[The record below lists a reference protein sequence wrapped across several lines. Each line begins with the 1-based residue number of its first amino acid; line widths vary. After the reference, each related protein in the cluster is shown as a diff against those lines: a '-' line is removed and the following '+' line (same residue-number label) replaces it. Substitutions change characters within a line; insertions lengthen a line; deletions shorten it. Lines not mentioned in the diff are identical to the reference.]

1 MLHVL
6 KEQLKDFNK
15 FDLLKKVGA
24 LHLIPDNA
32 FRAFSLDAFTHLIA
46 SQPSKEIEPTISIAE
61 FTDLLRKHFSE
72 GSRWARHDDPPP
84 QLFTEEI
91 PFHQGPYIV
100 FPGPTPGIQDI
111 VSWMLIAIKIL
122 DADMTCE
129 GFCDEAI
136 RTAILCLTVSHQI
149 ALKANLSRGC
159 TSSGHLWQELVVPDA
174 KGFQRGANAV
184 TFANSQLSN
193 ISYKGSS
200 VINSLDLLTTDI
212 GSVEIESYTPEF
224 GQLHHRPFIQI
235 GEHYIVP
242 SPSLLLTSLL
252 NRILRIAHTHDTI
265 ADLANAYRQVVWH
278 EIHKCMALHRSLPAK
293 VTVSPQSRTGWQE
306 GFFCL
311 DTDKL
316 VYVQLITDDLE
327 DMRWPPET
335 PMSGDETPLV
345 DLQLRTHEVVAA
357 LSELNPAPAGVLIL
371 TILQPVHRERRVIL
385 GALPK
390 GAFRLH
396 MSVSDLRS
404 IVRLESN
411 DELCLWKFARAKY
424 HANEVLGITTSN
436 QLIDTLDEYAHYRT
450 NDYSYFSTEY
460 ERPLYILILPHSSR
474 ELREEEK
481 AKCDLHLIPSFE
493 GNQLLEVQSAFG
505 SETPISK
512 PLAPKGQPALVV
524 EGSLPIPLW
533 IIGPAGTD
541 PTLEGVVS
549 AIVQIGA
556 YWIWQCAE
564 FIIELLESA
573 QSTPA
578 LFVLEM
584 WLDDPIQ
591 WRTTMEQFHDFPTTE
606 QPIVTSMHS
615 FHNRSIITLHH
626 SLLAQLR
633 GPTNEGERR
642 FMKQLLTSIAAT
654 IGEFDT
660 LEDTLVRDIKL
671 QQMMDSVAPF
681 GSKKVITIWPQ
692 KAASFVDEP
701 ATSPLRLVQHS
712 EFDQIFDDAGQYL
725 KQRGWSDKNLK
736 PEDAQA
742 ALNHGVTHLFQKLE
756 KLVRCL
762 DQSTLLATLV
772 AYQEDYVQAAF
783 ASQLE
788 IPGYLPWAAEP
799 NEVHQRLVQQT
810 RDRNNGSIA
819 NRFLIEYVVA
829 RPPSGDFRF
838 SFERYDRL
846 LALSSSI
853 IHWGTVS
860 DVIHYELG
868 SVDVG
873 ILPSGRLG
881 IDGGA
886 LGTSYTEYVDGLMSD
901 TFGTMQREFSSFW
914 EYQENSQTKMD
925 SLLTHLDSAFQDDVG
940 LKLSDLWLFVQHVI
954 NLGDEQTYSVKQ
966 MPLDKLT
973 ATLSESLHWSQ
984 RTVEL
989 CIELMALS
997 PRKDFFKTR
1006 GHSRRDVYPWRS
1018 NRSLSYLRR
1027 PLLLTES
1034 PKGDGAYV
1042 LWGNRQLVQ
1051 SFVYLV
1057 DLCDNGK
1064 LKTKCATLK
1073 KAIGKSRNRR
1083 AKLFEANVGEMIKG
1097 VTGFQTKVSINKV
1110 GRRRIGSPGD
1120 DLGDIDVLGV
1130 IPEAK
1135 MVLAVECKDLSL
1147 ASTPAD
1153 IQRQLQE
1160 LVDGFGEDT
1169 STVFR
1174 HLKRIGWLESNLEDV
1189 LAYCWSI
1196 SLDLDWV
1203 VQPLLVSN
1211 TELPIRYLRDI
1222 PFPFLSVGKLRNV
1235 SVQQL
1240 VTVLKN
1246 SDKTRAT

>member
-1 MLHVL
+1 MFNVL
-6 KEQLKDFNK
+6 KEQLNNFNT

-32 FRAFSLDAFTHLIA
+32 YRAFSLDALTHLIA
-46 SQPSKEIEPTISIAE
+46 SQPFKAVEPTISIAD
-61 FTDLLRKHFSE
+61 FTDLLHKYLS
-72 GSRWARHDDPPP
+72 GSSPSARQDDPPP

-91 PFHQGPYIV
+91 PFHLGPYIV

-111 VSWMLIAIKIL
+111 VTWLLIAL
-122 DADMTCE
+122 RYLVADMTCE
-129 GFCDEAI
+129 DFRDEAT

-159 TSSGHLWQELVVPDA
+159 ISSGQLLQELVVPDA
-174 KGFQRGANAV
+174 KGFQNGADAV
-184 TFANSQLSN
+184 TFSSSQLSN
-193 ISYKGSS
+193 ISYNGSS
-200 VINSLDLLTTDI
+200 VIDSLEPLTTDM
-212 GSVEIESYTPEF
+212 GSVDIESYTPKF
-224 GQLHHRPFIQI
+224 GQLHHRPFIKI

-252 NRILRIAHTHDTI
+252 NRILHIAHAHDMI
-265 ADLANAYRQVVWH
+265 ADLATAYRQVAWD
-278 EIHKCMALHRSLPAK
+278 EIKRCMALHRSHPAT
-293 VTVSPQSRTGWQE
+293 VPVSPQIETGWQE

-316 VYVQLITDDLE
+316 VYVQLITDDLRG
-327 DMRWPPET
+327 MRWPPQ
-335 PMSGDETPLV
+335 TPLSDEATPQV
-345 DLQLRTHEVVAA
+345 DLRMRTHEVVAA
-357 LSELNPAPAGVLIL
+357 LCELCPAPEGVLIL
-371 TILQPVHRERRVIL
+371 TILQPVHRECRVIL
-385 GALPK
+385 GEFPQGAL
-390 GAFRLH
+390 RLH
-396 MSVSDLRS
+396 MSAGDLRS
-404 IVRLESN
+404 IVRLDSN
-411 DELCLWKFARAKY
+411 DDLCLWKFARAKY
-424 HANEVLGITTSN
+424 HTNEVLGITTSN
-436 QLIDTLDEYAHYRT
+436 QFIDTLDEYAHYRS
-450 NDYSYFSTEY
+450 NDYSYFPTED
-460 ERPLYILILPHSSR
+460 EKPQYILILPHTSR

-481 AKCDLHLIPSFE
+481 AKFDLHLVRSYE
-493 GNQLLEVQSAFG
+493 GSQLLEVQLAFG

-512 PLAPKGQPALVV
+512 PLAPLGQPALVV
-524 EGSLPIPLW
+524 EGRIPIPLW
-533 IIGPAGTD
+533 IIGPADTGL
-541 PTLEGVVS
+541 PLEGVVNT
-549 AIVQIGA
+549 IVQIGA

-564 FIIELLESA
+564 FLIRLLESA
-573 QSTPA
+573 QPMPS
-578 LFVLEM
+578 LFVLELR
-584 WLDDPIQ
+584 LDDPTQ
-591 WRTTMEQFHDFPTTE
+591 WQTTMEQLHDYPTTE
-606 QPIVTSMHS
+606 QPIVTSRRNLR
-615 FHNRSIITLHH
+615 NRSIVTLHH

-642 FMKQLLTSIAAT
+642 FMKQLLISVADA

-660 LEDTLVRDIKL
+660 LGSTSTRDAEL
-671 QQMMDSVAPF
+671 QQVIDSVAPF
-681 GSKKVITIWPQ
+681 GSKKVITIWPRE
-692 KAASFVDEP
+692 AASFIDSP

-712 EFDQIFDDAGQYL
+712 EFDKIFDDAGHSIR
-725 KQRGWSDKNLK
+725 QRGWLDKKLK
-736 PEDAQA
+736 PKDAQA
-742 ALNHGVTHLFQKLE
+742 ALNHGVTHLFQELE
-756 KLVRCL
+756 VLAQSL
-762 DQSTLLATLV
+762 EPSTLLATLV

-783 ASQLE
+783 TSQLE

-799 NEVHQRLVQQT
+799 SEARKRLVQQT

-829 RPPSGDFRF
+829 RPPSGDLPF
-838 SFERYDRL
+838 SLERYDRL

-886 LGTSYTEYVDGLMSD
+886 LGASYTEYLNSLMAD

-925 SLLTHLDSAFQDDVG
+925 SLLTQLDSAFQDDVG
-940 LKLSDLWLFVQHVI
+940 LKLSDLLLFVRHVI
-954 NLGDEQTYSVKQ
+954 NLGDEQPSSVKQ

-973 ATLSESLHWSQ
+973 TTLHDSLHWSQ

-997 PRKDFFKTR
+997 PREDFFKTR
-1006 GHSRRDVYPWRS
+1006 EHSRGDVYPWRS

-1027 PLLLTES
+1027 PLLLMES
-1034 PKGDGAYV
+1034 PKGEGEYV
-1042 LWGNRQLVQ
+1042 LWGNRQMVQ

-1057 DLCDNGK
+1057 GLCDNGK
-1064 LKTKCATLK
+1064 LKTKYASLK
-1073 KAIGKSRNRR
+1073 KEIGVLRSRRSK
-1083 AKLFEANVGEMIKG
+1083 AFEANVGEM
-1097 VTGFQTKVSINKV
+1097 VMNMTGFQTKVSINKI
-1110 GRRRIGSPGD
+1110 GQRRIGSPGD

-1160 LVDGFGEDT
+1160 LVDGFGEDA
-1169 STVFR
+1169 STVCR
-1174 HLKRIGWLESNLEDV
+1174 HLKRIGWLESNLADV
-1189 LAYCWSI
+1189 LAYCWNV
-1196 SLDLDWV
+1196 SLDLEWV

-1211 TELPIRYLRDI
+1211 TELPIGYLRDI
-1222 PFPFLSVGKLRNV
+1222 PFPVLSVEKLRNV
-1235 SVQQL
+1235 SVQQM
-1240 VTVLKN
+1240 VAVLKK
-1246 SDKTRAT
+1246 SDKARAI